1 MKILRNN
8 VKSITIFCITTEML
22 DTLESPLSALQFH
35 IFVLLKHSDNIYC
48 NNTISSFLISCF
60 SDSQMT
66 FRLTSIKKISFSLLP
81 YTCCPAIKMPGFQQ
95 GGTSI
100 NVKVQQALEFTNGK
114 QLTMSATDWV
124 QCDSNYIIL

>member
-1 MKILRNN
+1 
-8 VKSITIFCITTEML
+8 ML
-22 DTLESPLSALQFH
+22 DTLEITSVSALQFH

-66 FRLTSIKKISFSLLP
+66 FCLASRKKISFSLLP
-81 YTCCPAIKMPGFQQ
+81 CTCCPAIKMPGFQQ

-100 NVKVQQALEFTNGK
+100 NVKMQQALDFTNDK
-114 QLTMSATDWV
+114 QLTISATDWF